1 MILTASNERVQAYL
15 QGNIPPTTTA
25 KEKRLEKF
33 QKLLQTFGLF
43 SSELFPNKQNNVLDE
58 ILYLTSGCGICKIG
72 ADRLAQRAGVSE
84 RTVSTAVRQLKIT
97 DQFIVAR
104 INSGRAGKYIF
115 VDKLHPNFKEIMD
128 FVFNLDAEQFA
139 YQVASLQQTKNVDIT
154 ASNNTKSDSNYFS
167 SFIKT
172 SFLYNNSSLNKID
185 NEAIQEIQ
193 QAIDEEPVIN
203 LDTQKE
209 YLNQYATNEYQHLL
223 FETMRIFPLHKE
235 LENNLYKLS
244 LRVGSDATIKEFN
257 IAKNVMFELNM
268 QLVQSTTEIKNS
280 VTALFSS
287 LYKEAL
293 LSANHSKE
301 IIELNNTV
309 SSNAIFYNWLD
320 ERENYDPQPKT
331 QPNTPF
337 FYNWLDEREN

>member
-15 QGNIPPTTTA
+15 LGNIPPTTTA
-25 KEKRLEKF
+25 KKKRLEKF
-33 QKLLQTFGLF
+33 EKLLQTFGLF
-43 SSELFPNKQNNVLDE
+43 LSELFPNKQKNVLDE

-72 ADRLAQRAGVSE
+72 ADRLAERAGVSE
-84 RTVSTAVRQLKIT
+84 RTVSTAVRQLKST
-97 DQFIVAR
+97 DQYIVAR
-104 INSGRAGKYIF
+104 INSGHAGKYIF

-139 YQVASLQQTKNVDIT
+139 YPVASLQQAENLDIT
-154 ASNNTKSDSNYFS
+154 VSNNKKLDSNYSS

-172 SFLYNNSSLNKID
+172 SFLYNNNLLNEMD

-193 QAIDEEPVIN
+193 KAIDEEPVIN

-209 YLNQYATNEYQHLL
+209 YLNEYATNEYQHLI
-223 FETMRIFPLHKE
+223 FDTMRIFPLHKE

-244 LRVGSDATIKEFN
+244 LRVGSNATIKEFN

-268 QLVQSTTEIKNS
+268 QLIQATTEIKNS
-280 VTALFSS
+280 VTALFSL

-293 LSANHSKE
+293 LNTNHSKE
-301 IIELNNTV
+301 LIEPNNTV

-320 ERENYDPQPKT
+320 ERENYDLQPKT
-331 QPNTPF
+331 QPNSPF